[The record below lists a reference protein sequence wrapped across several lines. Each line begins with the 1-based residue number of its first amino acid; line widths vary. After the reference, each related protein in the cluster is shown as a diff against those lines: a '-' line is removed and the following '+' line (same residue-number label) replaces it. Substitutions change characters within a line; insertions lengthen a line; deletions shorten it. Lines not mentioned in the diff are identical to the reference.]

1 VRYGKFA
8 SFIGAVRDGAP
19 LVGTEERRLW
29 HLRLVRQNLYRY
41 CAMIIY
47 VHRRCLL
54 TGQRISLPESPFVF
68 ELSKDGDKAD
78 GTPVVIAL
86 EREAEDQY
94 WRLERVL

>member
-1 VRYGKFA
+1 MRYGKFA
-8 SFIGAVRDGAP
+8 SFTGAVRDGAP

-29 HLRLVRQNLYRY
+29 HPRLVKHDLYRY
-41 CAMIIY
+41 CAVLIY
-47 VHRRCLL
+47 RHRHCLL
-54 TGQRISLPESPFVF
+54 TGQRIFLPESPFVF

-86 EREAEDQY
+86 EQEKEDQY